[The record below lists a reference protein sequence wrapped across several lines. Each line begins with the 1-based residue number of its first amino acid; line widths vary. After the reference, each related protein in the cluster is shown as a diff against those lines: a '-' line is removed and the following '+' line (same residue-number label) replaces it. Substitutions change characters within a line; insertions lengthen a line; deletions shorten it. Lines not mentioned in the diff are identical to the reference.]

1 MALWGPG
8 QRRFPLANPAP
19 AALGAERM
27 GVEAGSF
34 QDEGGLL
41 QRALCR
47 APRRQG
53 DGYKG
58 LASGYNSGAVS
69 HSAGQRA
76 GRQSS
81 LCLCLA
87 GLGPAAPLPLLA
99 SHPCLWPFVWTPPH
113 WLINPLLPATY
124 LALWL
129 GHAHQALVSI
139 SHAGEKQARLE
150 AERRPARFHWHLLG
164 RRRWHGSVTV
174 ALCAAGGRVFG
185 WIRAP
190 CVHGFLLKDLVSVGE
205 YSPCEGCACLETM
218 KKPNCEN

>member
-1 MALWGPG
+1 MP
-8 QRRFPLANPAP
+8 
-19 AALGAERM
+19 
-27 GVEAGSF
+27 
-34 QDEGGLL
+34 
-41 QRALCR
+41 

-81 LCLCLA
+81 LCLRLA

-129 GHAHQALVSI
+129 GHAYQALVSI
-139 SHAGEKQARLE
+139 SHAGEKQAPSRSWAQACMISLASLGKE
-150 AERRPARFHWHLLG
+150 ALARVRHRGYLCSLRKGFRMNPRAVCAGLPTSRSHQ
-164 RRRWHGSVTV
+164 RWGVFTMRG
-174 ALCAAGGRVFG
+174 LCMSGNN
-185 WIRAP
+185 
-190 CVHGFLLKDLVSVGE
+190 E
-205 YSPCEGCACLETM
+205 
-218 KKPNCEN
+218 KPKL